1 MNRRLTSI
9 FLGILISGCGGADTG
24 AGAGTADNDCE
35 DAHGIDAH
43 IWYGDSHLKV
53 SHKTTVKQ
61 EEAVLF
67 KLHPDPNSDENVDY
81 DEVTVHI
88 VGKKPKDGWLSYQT
102 SIGSLFSYQ
111 NHIRKYRVH
120 YTNRNCLQLNGNR
133 LKHFFRESNRN
144 LNELQ
149 ILMIY
154 FSLF

>member
-1 MNRRLTSI
+1 MNRLVTSF
-9 FLGILISGCGGADTG
+9 FLGIMISGCGGADTG
-24 AGAGTADNDCE
+24 AGTGTAENDCE

-88 VGKKPKDGWLSYQT
+88 VGKKPKDDWLNT
-102 SIGSLFSYQ
+102 SFKASDTEKKRTVCVLMQEVGEYEYFVKVEKVGTIDP
-111 NHIRKYRVH
+111 RV
-120 YTNRNCLQLNGNR
+120 
-133 LKHFFRESNRN
+133 KVEPK
-144 LNELQ
+144 
-149 ILMIY
+149 
-154 FSLF
+154 